1 MRYRAGPFNV
11 CLQARSADFIRDFAL
26 LYADFPLLLP
36 EDSEIIDFHLGLPRP
51 WGVRRWYHPQVRF
64 DADSERPFAPFPLNH
79 AFPHFEWG
87 LNWCIATRANRYLML
102 HSAVVEKNGRVAI
115 LPGRPGSGKSTL
127 CAALMMDG
135 WRLLSDE
142 FGLIRPEDGSMVALP
157 RPIPLK
163 NTAIAAFRAYA
174 PDAVLGPVFPKTRK
188 GDVSHVRP
196 TLQSLQRVEEPGRPA
211 WIVFPQYAADTDNRL
226 YPMARGRAFL
236 RVSGN
241 SFNYELQ
248 AAAGFRVVAELAR
261 NCESFE
267 LHYNHLDPAV
277 EIMNRLAEDNLRIE
291 ERTLPESTA

>member
-1 MRYRAGPFNV
+1 M
-11 CLQARSADFIRDFAL
+11 L
-26 LYADFPLLLP
+26 LYGDFPLLVP
-36 EDSEIIDFHLGLPRP
+36 EYPQIIDFHLGLPRP
-51 WGVRRWYHPQVRF
+51 VGLRRWFQPQVRF
-64 DADSERPFAPFPLNH
+64 DADSERPFAPFPLDH

-142 FGLIRPEDGSMVALP
+142 FGLIRPEDGTMLALP

-163 NTAIAAFRAYA
+163 NTAIPAFRAFA
-174 PDAVLGPVFPKTRK
+174 PDAVLGPVFPRTRK

-196 TLQSLQRVEEPGRPA
+196 TRESLLRVDEPGRPA
-211 WIVFPQYAADTDNRL
+211 WIVFPKYSASNDNRL

-241 SFNYELQ
+241 SFNYEVQ
-248 AAAGFRVVAELAR
+248 GAAGFRAVGRLIR
-261 NCESFE
+261 GCESFQ
-267 LHYNHLDPAV
+267 LHYNHLEPAV
-277 EIMNRLAEDNLRIE
+277 EIMNRLAGDDLRED
-291 ERTLPESTA
+291 ERLVSEADI